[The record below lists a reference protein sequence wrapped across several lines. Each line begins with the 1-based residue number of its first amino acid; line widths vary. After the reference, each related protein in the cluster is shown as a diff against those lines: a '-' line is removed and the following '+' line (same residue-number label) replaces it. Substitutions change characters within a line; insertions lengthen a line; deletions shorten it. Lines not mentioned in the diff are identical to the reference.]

1 MKLTEEELDKLIDK
15 RIEEKRKEL
24 KVTKLTKES
33 EEVVDESVENLKK
46 EVAKL
51 KEDLNKPVGKKV
63 IGGEPEDKKGGFK
76 TFGEYI
82 LSVRKAYN
90 NETLDPR
97 LKSHEKT
104 AGHFEEG
111 QDSLGG
117 FLVPEEYRAELL
129 ALSLEEA
136 IVRPN
141 AFVLPVTRDN
151 IKIPRITDTS
161 HASSVFGGV
170 VGTWTAEAAA
180 KAEKNMT
187 FGQVELQIKK
197 LTGFTYCSDELL
209 ADSAITMDPLIKRM
223 FSEAIKFYEDDAYI
237 SGTGSAQ
244 PLGITNAPCI
254 VAPARNSTSHFQ
266 IEDVAN
272 MMARLLPQC
281 YSRAVWLVSPAVI
294 PEIIWMEN
302 SSAGT
307 GGHCVYISQEQGI
320 TKSPFPITIMGRP
333 VYITEKVP
341 TLGTANDVMLVDF
354 SFYLLADKQ
363 DLTIETSREYRFLN
377 DETTYRF
384 VMRVDGQPWLQ
395 SALTPKNSGDDL
407 SPIVGL
413 AA

>member
-15 RIEEKRKEL
+15 RIEAKGEEAKTAGL
-24 KVTKLTKES
+24 NKES

-46 EVAKL
+46 EIDKL
-51 KEDLNKPVGKKV
+51 KEEANKPVDKKV

-76 TFGEYI
+76 NFGEYI
-82 LSVRKAYN
+82 LSVRKAFN

-97 LKSHEKT
+97 LKT

-129 ALSLEEA
+129 QLSLEEA
-136 IVRPN
+136 VVRPH
-141 AFVLPVTRDN
+141 AFVLPVRRESV
-151 IKIPRITDTS
+151 KIPRIVDTS

-170 VGTWTAEAAA
+170 VGTWTAEAADM
-180 KAEKNMT
+180 AEKNMT
-187 FGQVELQIKK
+187 FGQVQLMIKN
-197 LTGFTYCSDELL
+197 LTGFTYCSDDLL

-223 FSEAIKFYEDDAYI
+223 FSEAIKFFEDDAYI
-237 SGTGSAQ
+237 AGTGAAQ
-244 PLGITNAPCI
+244 PLGIRNAPCL
-254 VAPARNSTSHFQ
+254 VSQSRNATSHFQ

-272 MMARLLPQC
+272 MLARLLPSS

-302 SSAGT
+302 ASAGT

-333 VYITEKVP
+333 VYVTEKVP

-354 SFYLLADKQ
+354 SYYLIADREN
-363 DLTIETSREYRFLN
+363 LTIETSREYRFLN
-377 DETTYRF
+377 NETTYRF
-384 VMRVDGQPWLQ
+384 ILRVDGQPWLQ
-395 SALTPKNSGDDL
+395 SALTPRNSGNTL